1 MSVKSNCYSIIKDR
15 NTYIIKVN
23 TKKAEADIIQ
33 ELEKVKK
40 SETDIFLI
48 PDEVVYNF
56 GDSYISY
63 IKQKFSLKDYLSGN
77 ILSVNNMLFITRKI
91 EEIITLSKE
100 INITL
105 DDICFDYGGIFID
118 PSFTKISFLQL
129 PYSGQN
135 KQNGILDLYKLL
147 SLNMDWENNK
157 SIDLTV
163 TEILQIISEWENAED
178 EKIVNEYQ
186 LERIKTILITYEK
199 DKDRFANLFKFG
211 QDLLSGRSKS
221 NNKLILFGNNLL
233 NGIDTEIK
241 GRLLKIGRDNNW
253 ADIGINNLII
263 GRKHAEVY
271 IDNGKYFIKDLN
283 SVNGTYINKMRINSL
298 EKIKIGINDVIGFGD
313 PGGYSVILKDEKSTL
328 KEKFKKFGKMY
339 KC

>member
-1 MSVKSNCYSIIKDR
+1 
-15 NTYIIKVN
+15 
-23 TKKAEADIIQ
+23 
-33 ELEKVKK
+33 
-40 SETDIFLI
+40 
-48 PDEVVYNF
+48 
-56 GDSYISY
+56 
-63 IKQKFSLKDYLSGN
+63 
-77 ILSVNNMLFITRKI
+77 MLFITRKI